1 METYP
6 IEIDP
11 EQIVD
16 WIMAER
22 LVAPNEFRVSAS
34 RAIETRELP
43 TKKEVRLGEVER
55 DDLIEVAAIGTLQ
68 IAPAHATEG
77 WRITILVEDEFGPRS
92 LDESEASEE
101 EQEID
106 VAAFYD
112 SFIRPPRGNASAT
125 AEVENS
131 DAEKHLNR
139 LLKDIELDRHG
150 SSRVSAPRPKQKS
163 AAPKSARKMQSN

>member
-22 LVAPNEFRVSAS
+22 LVAPNEFRVSAT

-43 TKKEVRLGEVER
+43 TRKEVRLGEVER

-68 IAPAHATEG
+68 IAPAHETEG

-150 SSRVSAPRPKQKS
+150 SSRVSAPRPTQKS
-163 AAPKSARKMQSN
+163 AAPK